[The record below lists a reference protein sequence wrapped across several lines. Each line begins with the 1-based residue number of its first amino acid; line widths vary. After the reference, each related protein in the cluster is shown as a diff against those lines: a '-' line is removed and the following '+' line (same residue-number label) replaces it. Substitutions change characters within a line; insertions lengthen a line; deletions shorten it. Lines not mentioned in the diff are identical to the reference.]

1 MVTYPRR
8 TLVRFPLASET
19 RREAVS
25 TDDDHPNLDALG
37 KPYEALVKLHDG
49 TRAPYP
55 LPQTKADNCADLR
68 RELVDRRPTEEDL
81 ARWELTRREY
91 EHFLEKEAGLANGAA
106 PGVVQPSDERPSD
119 GEMQFECHQHRPRT
133 LHALTYV
140 GGIPH
145 EAERTVCSVCG
156 KLIEERS
163 TRRAEA

>member
-1 MVTYPRR
+1 MNQ
-8 TLVRFPLASET
+8 
-19 RREAVS
+19 
-25 TDDDHPNLDALG
+25 DDVQPNLDALG
-37 KPYEALVKLHDG
+37 KPYETLVKLPDG

-68 RELVDRRPTEEDL
+68 RELGDRRPTDEDL

>member
-1 MVTYPRR
+1 M
-8 TLVRFPLASET
+8 SQ
-19 RREAVS
+19 
-25 TDDDHPNLDALG
+25 DDAQPNLDALG
-37 KPYEALVKLHDG
+37 KPYETLVKLPDG

-68 RELVDRRPTEEDL
+68 RELVDRSPTDEEL

-91 EHFLEKEAGLANGAA
+91 EHYLGREAGSANGAPVLA
-106 PGVVQPSDERPSD
+106 ESAREERPSD

-133 LHALTYV
+133 LHTLTYV

-156 KLIEERS
+156 QLIGERS

>member
-1 MVTYPRR
+1 M
-8 TLVRFPLASET
+8 
-19 RREAVS
+19 S
-25 TDDDHPNLDALG
+25 TDDDQPNLEALG
-37 KPYEALVKLHDG
+37 KPYEALVKRPDG

-68 RELVDRRPTEEDL
+68 RELGDRRPTDEDL

-91 EHFLEKEAGLANGAA
+91 EHFLEKEAGLANGRPVPTEAA
-106 PGVVQPSDERPSD
+106 RAERPSD
-119 GEMQFECHQHRPRT
+119 GEMQFECHQHRPHT

-145 EAERTVCSVCG
+145 EAERTVCSICG